1 MHKLIGPA
9 PGLQPE
15 GSQCTPSEQ
24 VLHLLPI
31 EDSSLQRQNID
42 VLTFPVHAYQ
52 LSRYLNQHLATNLE
66 IHTKDE
72 GPRRA

>member
-1 MHKLIGPA
+1 MHKLIGLS

-24 VLHLLPI
+24 VLLLPI
-31 EDSSLQRQNID
+31 QDSLLQRQNID